1 MAYSPTVTPAE
12 EQSLF
17 QQRATN
23 RTRYLRG
30 IAQNNY
36 QYGQAKLDRSKQLQK
51 FGISWGRS
59 REALPGQFQGRGLM
73 NSGIYQDALQNYGI
87 DRQMAAD
94 DLTSQYQR
102 QLSGLNMDLG
112 DLHMGYTGTNL
123 GIDLDEQTRRSVIAA
138 ALKSVM

>member
-12 EQSLF
+12 EQSIY

-23 RTRYLRG
+23 RTNYMRG
-30 IAQNNY
+30 IARNNY
-36 QYGQAKLDRSKQLQK
+36 AYGQAKLDRSRDLQK
-51 FGISWGRS
+51 FGIAWGRT
-59 REALPGQFQGRGLM
+59 REALPGVYQSRGLM

-94 DLTSQYQR
+94 DLTSAYQK

-138 ALKSVM
+138 ALKSVV